1 MNTDNTSKDID
12 TPKDTDTP
20 KKPAGSN
27 GRLKRFFAILGLIFI
42 AVCIIGL
49 IVSIAM
55 GCEPGVTLMF
65 LFGLIVVPVIFYAFS
80 MTIKLIR

>member
-1 MNTDNTSKDID
+1 MNTDNTSENID
-12 TPKDTDTP
+12 TS
-20 KKPAGSN
+20 KKPDGSP

>member
-12 TPKDTDTP
+12 TS
-20 KKPAGSN
+20 KKPTGST

-49 IVSIAM
+49 IVSIAA